1 MTAATILIAYD
12 GSDDAKAAI
21 DAAAGLFPGADAV
34 VLYARQPL
42 EAMAAHL
49 EGHPALE
56 AVSEIDGVTLDT
68 SQQVAEDGATYAR
81 STGLQ
86 ARAQV
91 AAAFE
96 TPAEAI
102 VETAD
107 ALDAALIVLG
117 SRGRRGMRAALLGST
132 STHVLHHARRPTLVI
147 PSPQVVAVRSDRSVA
162 S

>member
-1 MTAATILIAYD
+1 MTAATILIAYA
-12 GSDDAKAAI
+12 GS
-21 DAAAGLFPGADAV
+21 
-34 VLYARQPL
+34 
-42 EAMAAHL
+42 
-49 EGHPALE
+49 
-56 AVSEIDGVTLDT
+56 
-68 SQQVAEDGATYAR
+68 DGATYAR